1 MEVGKHSLEVENIE
15 EQKDKVEL
23 GLHNITHG
31 FERDI
36 EATITKVVD
45 GSLRSGKRVEFKGSL
60 VIIGDVNA
68 GAEVIAEEH
77 IIILGTLRGLAHAGA
92 KGNRKA
98 MIIANEID
106 ATQIRIA
113 NIVKEKEM
121 PIFEEEPEE
130 ENDKK
135 KKKSK
140 KEEEVPEEE
149 FYEDIKTRAYIK
161 DNEIVL
167 E

>member
-1 MEVGKHSLEVENIE
+1 MELGKHGLEME
-15 EQKDKVEL
+15 EEKNGGL

-36 EATITKVVD
+36 ETTATKVVD
-45 GSLRSGKRVEFKGSL
+45 GSLRSGRKVEWPGSIVVL
-60 VIIGDVNA
+60 GDVNA

-98 MIIANEID
+98 MIVANEID
-106 ATQIRIA
+106 AQQLRIA
-113 NIVKEKEM
+113 DIVKEIERPDYDYDEDGNIIEKTV
-121 PIFEEEPEE
+121 
-130 ENDKK
+130 END
-135 KKKSK
+135 
-140 KEEEVPEEE
+140 
-149 FYEDIKTRAYIK
+149 EDEYYDDIIKTRAIVK
-161 DNEIVL
+161 NNEIVL